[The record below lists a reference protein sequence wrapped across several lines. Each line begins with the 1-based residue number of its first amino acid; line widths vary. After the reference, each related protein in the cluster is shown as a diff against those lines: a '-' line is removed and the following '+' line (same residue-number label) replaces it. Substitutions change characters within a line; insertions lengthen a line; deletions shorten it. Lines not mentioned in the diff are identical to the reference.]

1 MQYGLFHRLRTR
13 FFAGLVAKKQEKEDN
28 LFRLPSS
35 PVQIYNI
42 FRKQIVLK
50 YPVATFLLSE
60 ATLTEL
66 SKRDLTGALFAPQI
80 KVSHHEQ
87 YSPT

>member
-42 FRKQIVLK
+42 FRPKANSVKIM
-50 YPVATFLLSE
+50 
-60 ATLTEL
+60 
-66 SKRDLTGALFAPQI
+66 DLMLRVPNCKLF
-80 KVSHHEQ
+80 
-87 YSPT
+87 